1 MSDSGANGWSGATLL
16 IENST
21 QSTILSTTMIKG
33 AFKQQ
38 WICLST
44 DCYTVVI
51 SSTDAEISWKLE
63 VCSPFSSIFDVRL

>member
-21 QSTILSTTMIKG
+21 QSAILSTTMIKG

-44 DCYTVVI
+44 DCYTVI
-51 SSTDAEISWKLE
+51 IAATDAQISWKLE
-63 VCSPFSSIFDVRL
+63 VCFFFTIESGL